1 MIQYFTPFDVGKC
14 IGKAYNESM
23 SLLPNEDDWG
33 CLLDGDTLFLTPNFG
48 KQIIDIVTYYKYLNV
63 GLFTCLTNR
72 IKNPYQK
79 YNGIISEDSDIR
91 NHIDIALK
99 VQENHYLEISEI
111 PRTISGMMMLVQK
124 KVWASVGGFD
134 EEGILQV
141 DNKFSKKILLSH
153 RKIYCMRGVYIF
165 HTYRLGKDRRDKSH
179 LK

>member
-1 MIQYFTPFDVGKC
+1 
-14 IGKAYNESM
+14 
-23 SLLPNEDDWG
+23 
-33 CLLDGDTLFLTPNFG
+33 
-48 KQIIDIVTYYKYLNV
+48 
-63 GLFTCLTNR
+63 
-72 IKNPYQK
+72 
-79 YNGIISEDSDIR
+79 
-91 NHIDIALK
+91 
-99 VQENHYLEISEI
+99 
-111 PRTISGMMMLVQK
+111 MMMLVQK